1 MVEINFTCTWDSG
14 DPTGHRTPLLS
25 QSEEMTLT
33 IARPRKLFM
42 ERDVWE
48 KKNSMAILNYY
59 A

>member
-1 MVEINFTCTWDSG
+1 MCIVLF

-33 IARPRKLFM
+33 IARPKKLFM

-48 KKNSMAILNYY
+48 KK
-59 A
+59 